1 MKGGES
7 ERSAFRM
14 MPTSN
19 NVLDKIGGEE
29 KGTPDNQPLTRRK
42 RHCARA
48 YCGKSID
55 AECLVEATD
64 EERKRK
70 GNGRYEQHK
79 QKLWMVLRDWKAT
92 GHHPYLWEEIALP
105 RQAHNNR

>member
-29 KGTPDNQPLTRRK
+29 KGTLDNQPLTRRK
-42 RHCARA
+42 RQLC
-48 YCGKSID
+48 KSID

-70 GNGRYEQHK
+70 GNGRYEQPHK
-79 QKLWMVLRDWKAT
+79 RLWMVLRVVEAT
-92 GHHPYLWEEIALP
+92 GHHPYLWEAIALP